1 MNYSYNYGFLREFME
16 ANKLSKRDLLQAL
29 GTTDYVGLNKWL
41 DGKLPIHVIAMLR
54 LCNYYNIP
62 LASFFYDED
71 GMPAKIEPLMPG
83 ADSQTRPTD
92 DYQVRHGVGNGIM
105 SAEVTDR
112 APRSKSQE
120 RIVAEGL
127 ERQAQQVKQRDE
139 AVQAMRNGGADADSD
154 GGTEVHEPREP
165 YMAHVNLT
173 EYKLRMELEHT
184 QEIRAL
190 EKQHREREDRI
201 RKECQTEFA
210 TREMRYLDIIE
221 KANAGL
227 NKRLAEAMGQKE
239 EDGK

>member
-62 LASFFYDED
+62 LSNFFYDQD
-71 GMPAKIEPLMPG
+71 GMPAKIEPLMPE
-83 ADSQTRPTD
+83 ADSQIRPTD
-92 DYQVRHGVGNGIM
+92 DYQVKHGVGNGIV

-120 RIVAEGL
+120 RMVAEGL
-127 ERQAQQVKQRDE
+127 ERQAEQVKQRDE
-139 AVQAMRNGGADADSD
+139 AIQALRNGVDGPD
-154 GGTEVHEPREP
+154 GGSEVHEPREP

-173 EYKLRMELEHT
+173 EYKLRMACRR
-184 QEIRAL
+184 QEP
-190 EKQHREREDRI
+190 
-201 RKECQTEFA
+201 
-210 TREMRYLDIIE
+210 
-221 KANAGL
+221 
-227 NKRLAEAMGQKE
+227 
-239 EDGK
+239 

>member
-62 LASFFYDED
+62 LSNFFYDQD
-71 GMPAKIEPLMPG
+71 GMPAKIEPLMPE
-83 ADSQTRPTD
+83 ADSQIRPTD
-92 DYQVRHGVGNGIM
+92 DYQVKHGVGNGIV

-120 RIVAEGL
+120 RMVAEGL
-127 ERQAQQVKQRDE
+127 ERQAEQLKQRDE
-139 AVQAMRNGGADADSD
+139 AIQAARNAVDGPD
-154 GGTEVHEPREP
+154 GGSEVHEPREP

-173 EYKLRMELEHT
+173 EYKLRMELEHSR
-184 QEIRAL
+184 EIRAL
-190 EKQHREREDRI
+190 EKQHREQEDRI

-210 TREMRYLDIIE
+210 TREMRLLDIIE

-227 NKRLAEAMGQKE
+227 NKRLAEAMGHKDT
-239 EDGK
+239 DGK